1 MEQYDPWEMNRAGLV
16 NFWYYD
22 EEIFDFANGKLLL
35 RGSNGSG
42 KSVTMQSFL
51 PVLLDGKKTPDRLD
65 PFGSRARKMEDYLLG
80 EYDVTKRDER
90 TGYLFIEYKKRNTNR
105 YITTGIGLK
114 AKRHKSMDFWGFII
128 KDGRRIGRD
137 MLLYKKE
144 KVSGS
149 VQKIPLTKKELE
161 NSIGDGGVVVS
172 TQKEYMGLVNKYV
185 FGFESI
191 EAFDDLIKL
200 LIQLRSPKLSKDF
213 KPTVIYSILEE
224 SLPELGDNELRSLS
238 DTIENMDQTKHQLEQ
253 LERDYES
260 LERLCKQYEQY
271 NRFILVDKAN
281 ELLEVEKTL
290 KNRINEC
297 HELQNTLMQYQQTY
311 DSNLEE
317 DRKLKREQQVFQE
330 AKSQLDKHEVFN
342 AEEEKRAIEKRQ
354 ALLQKELEHKQ
365 KLLEQ
370 KEHKERELKASILH
384 DEQVQ
389 DDYKKTMD
397 EQLNELEI
405 DAQAASFNGHRVNVE
420 DFIRHQHDSFDF
432 TLWKKEAS
440 QYDGQ
445 LQQMMKLWHDY
456 ENLKYRF
463 EEAERQLGEARKKLD
478 SSRRD
483 EEKWAGIL
491 HEEKSALLEKIL
503 QWMVKFK
510 SFQLKEQDEQ
520 FTAQKVHDLFDSFS
534 FQQLL
539 QPFSDIYRISQERYV
554 TTKAAVNNKIH
565 MLQQE
570 RMEKERELMYWQ
582 EMKEPEIALHPHTA
596 AARELLKAKGIGFI
610 PFYKA
615 VEFKDDVTDIERIKI
630 ESALRDAGILDA
642 LIVENSDQFSHWQ
655 HDKILQANDQLLDEQ
670 QSLLKWLY
678 IDLPD
683 DANVAVEH
691 VKRVLQ
697 SIAIDAQTLPT
708 TSMIAKDGCY
718 QIGLLHGHAPLLA
731 ESAQYIGTQA
741 RERYR
746 QMLIQNIENELCRV
760 REQLTSQQLE
770 LQNIQSV
777 FQQVKEG
784 YEQFP
789 SVQQVETAHSE
800 LKLIKKEIVRDQ
812 QQVNEK
818 NATMKQAYLEWEK
831 VRVLLK
837 ENTSTLNIAFS
848 KAAYE
853 EATLTMHSYLKFLH
867 ELQLTFAKYEANRNL
882 LHSKRINLE
891 ELIEDIDSKK
901 GELRSVDDKLKT
913 EQLKLQEIH
922 KRLEELGADDIRQ
935 QIEAVMGNI
944 DSINR
949 RHPALLKEMT
959 GLEKDIQSLT
969 KELEMKQQEKC
980 AYDKLFEDWL
990 ALFIEECRFQPQ
1002 YEAQS
1007 DSDPLHTAKLIVKD
1021 NSEFLKKESHIAIS
1035 EKLAKA
1041 FYREQQT
1048 LVEYRL
1054 SEEVVQYHHPLAVD
1068 AEQSEEMK
1076 LKRQMLVEKSSRTMM
1091 LLDYKGQRVTPF
1103 YLLQEIAH
1111 DIDVQKAVLNE
1122 TDRELYEEIILNNV
1136 GRIIRAKIQRAERW
1150 VKTINDLM
1158 EKRDTSSGL
1167 TFSIKW
1173 KPKTADAEEEMD
1185 TKDLVDLLRS
1195 DPRLLKE
1202 SDMKKVT
1209 THFRSKIMRA
1219 RELSQEEGYGTTLH
1233 QVIKEI
1239 LDYRKWFSFTLYYKR
1254 EGESKKE
1261 LTNHVFFTFSGGEK
1275 AMAMYIPLFS
1285 AAYSRYQEARK
1296 DAPYIISL
1304 DEAFAGVDEN
1314 NIRDMF
1320 ELVEELG
1327 FNYIMNSQAVWGDYD
1342 TVSRL
1347 SICELVRP
1355 KNVPYV
1361 TVVRYYWNG
1370 KVRTLQLNNW
1380 EAQQLKV

>member
-224 SLPELGDNELRSLS
+224 SLPELGDDELRSLS

-317 DRKLKREQQVFQE
+317 DCKLKREQQVFQE

-365 KLLEQ
+365 KLLEH

-440 QYDGQ
+440 GYDEQ

-491 HEEKSALLEKIL
+491 HEERSALLEKIL
-503 QWMVKFK
+503 QWMAEFE

-539 QPFSDIYRISQERYV
+539 QPFSDIYRTSQERYV

-570 RMEKERELMYWQ
+570 RMEKKRELMYWQ
-582 EMKEPEIALHPHTA
+582 EMKEPELALHPHTA

-615 VEFKDDVTDIERIKI
+615 VEFKDDVTDIERINI

-655 HDKILQANDQLLDEQ
+655 HDKVLQANDQLLDEQ

-683 DANVAVEH
+683 DANIAVEH

-697 SIAIDAQTLPT
+697 GIAIDAQTLPT

-882 LHSKRINLE
+882 LHSKRVNLE

-935 QIEAVMGNI
+935 QIEAVI
-944 DSINR
+944 DKLDSINR
-949 RHPALLKEMT
+949 RLPALLKEMT

-969 KELEMKQQEKC
+969 KKLEMKQQEKC

-1007 DSDPLHTAKLIVKD
+1007 DSDPLHTAKLILKD

-1041 FYREQQT
+1041 FYREKQT

-1054 SEEVVQYHHPLAVD
+1054 SEEVVQYYNPLAVD

-1254 EGESKKE
+1254 EGELKKE

>member
-853 EATLTMHSYLKFLH
+853 EATLTMSSYLKFLH
-867 ELQLTFAKYEANRNL
+867 ELQLTYAKYEANRNL

-935 QIEAVMGNI
+935 QIEAVIGNL

-949 RHPALLKEMT
+949 RLPALLKEMT

-1007 DSDPLHTAKLIVKD
+1007 DSDPLHTAKLILKD